1 MKRFLPILIFALALS
16 FLGGCSGN
24 SNEVEKPE
32 NLIEREE
39 MTQLLKQIQ
48 LVEAKY
54 QRRLFTPK
62 SEIKEKALEQ
72 YAHLLASEKVTLE
85 QFKSSFMYYKQ
96 QPELLAEMFN
106 QVIEELSKEQ
116 AEQQKILKRE
126 VEEAKSTTPL
136 PDSAAVSE
144 K

>member
-1 MKRFLPILIFALALS
+1 MKRFLPILFFALALS

-39 MTQLLKQIQ
+39 MTHLLKQIQ

-72 YAHLLASEKVTLE
+72 YAHLLAREGVTLE
-85 QFKSSFMYYKQ
+85 QFKTSFMYYKQ
-96 QPELLAEMFN
+96 QPELLADMFN

-116 AEQQKILKRE
+116 AEQQKILKKE
-126 VEEAKSTTPL
+126 VEESKNTTPL
-136 PDSAAVSE
+136 DSAAVSE